1 MQSAFGSRQSA
12 FLKKIQH
19 FVRRKQIAESRK
31 QKDMKFNTKVIHGN
45 QSHEKVTG
53 SVNVPVFLTSTFAQ
67 KSPGEHSGYE
77 YSRAANPTRQA
88 LEDALASIENGARG
102 LAFGSGLAA
111 IDCVLKLLNP
121 GDEIIAVDDLYGGS
135 YRMFTRLF
143 EKYQLKFHFVN
154 LENPENI
161 LPLINEKTKL
171 VWLETPTNPLMKL
184 VDIQKVAELIKG
196 KDILLAVD
204 NTFATPY
211 IQTPLDLG
219 ADIVMHS
226 ATKYLGG
233 HSDVIA
239 GALIAKTPE
248 LGEKLHFIQFASGG
262 ILGPHDS
269 YLVLRGIKTL
279 ALRVQRHSENGQKI
293 AEFLQNHPKVDQVF
307 YPNLASN
314 PQLELAK
321 KQMKTF
327 GGMISFTFKSGK
339 KEDSI
344 QFLEKL
350 KVFTLAESLGG
361 VESLANHPAL
371 MTHASIP
378 AEKRAELGITD
389 DLVRLS
395 CGIEDVEDL
404 IVDIEQALN

>member
-1 MQSAFGSRQSA
+1 
-12 FLKKIQH
+12 
-19 FVRRKQIAESRK
+19 
-31 QKDMKFNTKVIHGN
+31 MKFNTKVIHGN

-307 YPNLASN
+307 YPNLANN

-361 VESLANHPAL
+361 VESLANHPSL

-404 IVDIEQALN
+404 IADIEQALN